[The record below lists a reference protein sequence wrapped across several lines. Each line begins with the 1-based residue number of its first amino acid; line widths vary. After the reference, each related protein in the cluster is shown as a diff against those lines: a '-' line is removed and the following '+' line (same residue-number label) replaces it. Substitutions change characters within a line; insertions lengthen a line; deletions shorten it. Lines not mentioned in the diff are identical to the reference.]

1 MAVKIRLQR
10 KGRIRLPIYRLVAAD
25 SKAPRDGAFIEI
37 LGQYDPKAGRPGMN
51 HTINVKAER
60 IQHWLDCGAQ
70 PTETVSSLLRQ
81 IGMLPMV
88 DFNKKEEPYYGSRKK
103 KEGDKKKR
111 AKKASAALSAPVA
124 PRAAPVVP
132 AYVMEPF
139 GSSFRGTAVTAK
151 PSFRLQ
157 SANGLCA
164 IRSGSR
170 VAAPGLATSQV
181 RSMSMVGM
189 RSALQRVACVCGI

>member
-1 MAVKIRLQR
+1 
-10 KGRIRLPIYRLVAAD
+10 
-25 SKAPRDGAFIEI
+25 
-37 LGQYDPKAGRPGMN
+37 MN

-103 KEGDKKKR
+103 KDDDKKKR
-111 AKKASAALSAPVA
+111 SKKIAAVLSAPVA

-132 AYVMEPF
+132 APAMAPF
-139 GSSFRGTAVTAK
+139 GSSFRGTAVAAK

-157 SANGLCA
+157 STNGLCVT
-164 IRSGSR
+164 RSGSR
-170 VAAPGLATSQV
+170 VVAQGPAASEM
-181 RSMSMVGM
+181 RSMGMVGM